1 MYSTLIGIDVCQ
13 HTNLNKPL
21 YSGNFKKKKKKRP
34 SPLVALDLRLT
45 SVPYLDSAVLACCL
59 IFSLYI
65 CAARLLYLA
74 LVSFVEQ
81 PCWRK
86 KAVFKQREREKLG
99 LFQACLDRSTLRLDS
114 AIENW
119 QKCFFSF
126 TLVKNLWCRT
136 FVRLVSTYCVGI
148 ASNLHTSKLKPVP
161 VGI

>member
-86 KAVFKQREREKLG
+86 KAVFKQRERERNWGYFKHVSTG
-99 LFQACLDRSTLRLDS
+99 QRCVWTLRLKTDKS
-114 AIENW
+114 V
-119 QKCFFSF
+119 SF
-126 TLVKNLWCRT
+126 LLLW
-136 FVRLVSTYCVGI
+136 
-148 ASNLHTSKLKPVP
+148 
-161 VGI
+161 